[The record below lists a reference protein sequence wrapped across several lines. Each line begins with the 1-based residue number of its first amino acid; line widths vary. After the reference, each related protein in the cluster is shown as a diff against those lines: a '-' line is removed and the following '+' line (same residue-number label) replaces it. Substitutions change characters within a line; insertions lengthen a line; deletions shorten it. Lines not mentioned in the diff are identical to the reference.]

1 RMEARGEI
9 RGGRFVAGVSGE
21 QFALPDA
28 VELLRKT
35 RRAPP
40 AGQFLSV
47 SGADPLNLVGVIL
60 PGARVPALAGNR
72 VLYLDGIAV
81 ATLVGGAIQ
90 GLETLASSQA
100 NIAEDLL
107 IRRRTGAPLL
117 AYLR

>member
-1 RMEARGEI
+1 MEARGEI

-35 RRAPP
+35 RRAPLT
-40 AGQFLSV
+40 GEFLSV

-60 PGARVPALAGNR
+60 PGAKVPALAGNR
-72 VLYLDGIAV
+72 ILYLDGVAV
-81 ATLVGGAIQ
+81 ATLIGGMIQ
-90 GLETLASSQA
+90 WLAELTPAQI
-100 NIAEDLL
+100 NMAEDLL
-107 IRRRTGAPLL
+107 IQRRAGAPLL